1 MTTNKRLWLDCV
13 AGSQIRDS
21 QGEMLS
27 VEGADI
33 SEMIAGRARW
43 NDNHGKGM
51 FNSLGMI
58 TEAKKIFKAEDCE
71 NDRHTYYWEKIKAPY
86 IYAKG
91 YIYNDEDHPNAR
103 AAAAILRNIH
113 KNDSPLKMRSSVEG
127 GVVARGIND
136 PTLLA
141 RTKIIQVALTFTPA
155 NQATLVEPLELSKSI
170 NKSQEAADQVLIK
183 SVQHLAIKNVPSF
196 RQIERRAS
204 AEKISD
210 NLNKIQDLS
219 DKLGLDKTLPDINPD
234 VFAVDALKKKI
245 LRNVVRVSEM
255 AKALTAGFGG
265 GGMPTGLTGGGV
277 IQSESLE
284 APLPVISST
293 SGNKKKKKKN
303 KKLKKKAFD
312 YIGCDSCG
320 KEQIHMRHQVKCRE
334 CNKSFSLE
342 KLSKLIKSRC

>member
-1 MTTNKRLWLDCV
+1 MSRDKKLWLDCV

-27 VEGADI
+27 VEGCDI

-71 NDRHTYYWEKIKAPY
+71 NDRHKYYWEKIKAPY

-91 YIYNDEDHPNAR
+91 YVYSDEDHSNAK
-103 AAAAILRNIH
+103 AAAAIIRNIH
-113 KNDSPLKMRSSVEG
+113 KNDSPLKMRASVEG
-127 GVVARGIND
+127 GVIARGIND

-141 RTKIIQVALTFTPA
+141 RTKITQVALTFTPA

-170 NKSQEAADQVLIK
+170 NKSQEEADMTLIK
-183 SVQHLAIKNVPSF
+183 SVQHLAVKNVPSF

-204 AEKISD
+204 AEKISN
-210 NLNKIQDLS
+210 NLSKIQDLS
-219 DKLGLDKTLPDINPD
+219 DKLGLDKNLPDINPEQ
-234 VFAVDALKKKI
+234 FATNALKKKI
-245 LRNVVRVSEM
+245 IKNTRNIYSMV
-255 AKALTAGFGG
+255 KALTAGFGG
-265 GGMPTGLTGGGV
+265 GGMPTSLTGGGV

-284 APLPVISST
+284 DGRPK
-293 SGNKKKKKKN
+293 KKKKKKN
-303 KKLKKKAFD
+303 KKLEKKEFD
-312 YIGCDSCG
+312 YISCDHCG
-320 KEQIHMRHQVKCRE
+320 KEQIAARHQVRCRE
-334 CNKSFSLE
+334 CGKSFSLE
-342 KLSKLIKSRC
+342 KLSKLIKSRM